1 MDKIKILNEK
11 YHANSLQKNICTL
24 KNDYTS
30 IDVLAIKDANW
41 QTIVS
46 LDLTCLTAKQKEWI
60 IYPYSR
66 LLLFLFLKGTGPCAF
81 SNRMFLPIVLCLT
94 GRPVPFL
101 LWLKLF
107 CRLVSNMQSVTV
119 NKSIVHGGT
128 SCILNFELGLTDY
141 A

>member
-46 LDLTCLTAKQKEWI
+46 LELTCLTAKQ
-60 IYPYSR
+60 
-66 LLLFLFLKGTGPCAF
+66 
-81 SNRMFLPIVLCLT
+81 
-94 GRPVPFL
+94 
-101 LWLKLF
+101 
-107 CRLVSNMQSVTV
+107 
-119 NKSIVHGGT
+119 
-128 SCILNFELGLTDY
+128 
-141 A
+141 